1 MAISGA
7 TAIGQGPVTRG
18 VVAGKIGFSRS
29 GQSHCGEAGCGQSV
43 ARKRLLQITRYRLRA
58 LTGSGQ
64 ISHRSTISRN
74 SGQNVNLKFMKYAE
88 SLQRA
93 LIQGK
98 RPQGPKKA
106 GSTKV

>member
-1 MAISGA
+1 MAIGGA

-18 VVAGKIGFSRS
+18 VVAGEIGFSRS
-29 GQSHCGEAGCGQSV
+29 GESHCGETGRGQSV

-58 LTGSGQ
+58 FAGGQ
-64 ISHRSTISRN
+64 IFHRATISRN
-74 SGQNVNLKFMKYAE
+74 SGQNVNLKLIKYAE

-106 GSTKV
+106 G